1 MRTTDAI
8 MGPCECISEVVGI
21 RAAFTTVNHRPHRS
35 PSASGSTPTPLLLL
49 SPSSSS
55 HASSLYP
62 PILHSRCPPS
72 TSCLVPPRRRPPL
85 LNIAANRP
93 AMTMTTKCPTSSQD
107 PLPVPSALSLRG
119 LPRPTT
125 SVSQSHLNTEH
136 AFSFSQTTTPSHTR
150 VPAIPRSQDASSTR
164 PTEHPRPQMCCHPGT
179 HRHSALLAWYPLF
192 LRFNLQVGDE

>member
-1 MRTTDAI
+1 MRTRDATT
-8 MGPCECISEVVGI
+8 GPCECNSEVVGA
-21 RAAFTTVNHRPHRS
+21 RASNFTTHLS
-35 PSASGSTPTPLLLL
+35 PSTASGSTLTLLLL
-49 SPSSSS
+49 FPLSSS
-55 HASSLYP
+55 HASPLYP
-62 PILHSRCPPS
+62 PIPHSRCPPL

-93 AMTMTTKCPTSSQD
+93 AMTMTTKCPTTSQD

-119 LPRPTT
+119 LPRLRT
-125 SVSQSHLNTEH
+125 SVSRSHLNTEY